1 MCFYKALPF
10 IGLSDRRRKKSCVEN
25 EANTVTWRITSR
37 VTGDHLGDAIVAIV
51 PSSRI
56 AARDNLKI
64 KIIYNLS
71 RLQTTIT
78 LWTFSSHTGYC
89 WICLLQFLYF
99 RNLNSFHFFL
109 RYTEVY
115 FQQKDKIHDLIK
127 LGKLLDTRTFIS
139 LLTKFSTEN

>member
-1 MCFYKALPF
+1 M
-10 IGLSDRRRKKSCVEN
+10 GLSVKRRKKSCVEN

-56 AARDNLKI
+56 AALDNLKI

-78 LWTFSSHTGYC
+78 L
-89 WICLLQFLYF
+89 
-99 RNLNSFHFFL
+99 
-109 RYTEVY
+109 
-115 FQQKDKIHDLIK
+115 
-127 LGKLLDTRTFIS
+127 
-139 LLTKFSTEN
+139 